1 MRPDAYDRFVTPA
14 ALQHAVVVGGGPG
27 GLMAA
32 EVLASG
38 GFGVTVVDHMPS
50 VGRKFLLAGR
60 SGLNLTHSEPMEQM
74 VARYGAQAG
83 RLEPALRAFDAAA
96 LREWSAGLGE
106 PTFVGTS
113 GRVFPQS
120 LRATSLLR
128 AWLRR
133 LGDLGVAFET
143 RTRWIG
149 WDDDGLVVERS
160 GERRTLRADVT
171 VLSLGGASWPRV
183 GSDGGWV
190 PVLRDAGIEVHDLRP
205 ANCGIEI
212 GWSAAFAQR
221 HAGEPLKNVELSI
234 GGSSARGDAVIT
246 AGGMEA
252 GPVYSLS
259 APIRAALDRGM
270 AVLAVD
276 LQPDL
281 DESQIVARLR
291 RARPKDSM
299 SSTLK
304 RTMGFSPTTV
314 AWLREV
320 VETRLPT
327 EPAALAALVKE
338 VPVHVHSLVPLDRAI
353 SSAGG
358 VAMHEVDDTF
368 MLHRRPGTYVVGEML
383 DWEAPTGGFLLQA
396 TFATAVTAARAAVAR
411 AAR

>member
-1 MRPDAYDRFVTPA
+1 MTPA
-14 ALQHAVVVGGGPG
+14 PLQHAVVIGGGPG

-32 EVLASG
+32 EVLATG

-60 SGLNLTHSEPMEQM
+60 SGLNLTHSEPLEQM

-83 RLEPALRAFDAAA
+83 RLEPALRAFDATA
-96 LREWSAGLGE
+96 LRDWSAGLGE
-106 PTFVGTS
+106 PTFIGTS

-149 WDDDGLVVERS
+149 WDIDALVLERG
-160 GERRTLRADVT
+160 GERRSMHADVT

-190 PVLRDAGIEVHDLRP
+190 PVLRSAGVEVHDLRP
-205 ANCGIEI
+205 ANCGIEVA
-212 GWSAAFAQR
+212 WSSAFAHR
-221 HAGEPLKNVELSI
+221 HAGQPLKNVELSI
-234 GGSSARGDAVIT
+234 GGVAVRGDAMIT
-246 AGGMEA
+246 ASGMEA

-281 DESQIVARLR
+281 DEAQIVARLR
-291 RARPKDSM
+291 RRRPKDSM
-299 SSTLK
+299 STTLK
-304 RTMGFSPTTV
+304 RTMGFSATTI

-320 VETRLPT
+320 VGAPLPH
-327 EPAALAALVKE
+327 EPSELAALLKE
-338 VPVHVHSLVPLDRAI
+338 VPMQVQSLVSVDRAI

-358 VAMHEVDDTF
+358 VAMDEVDDGF
-368 MLHRRPGTYVVGEML
+368 MLHRMPGTYVVGEML

-396 TFATAVTAARAAVAR
+396 TFATAVAAARAAVAR
-411 AAR
+411 ATR

>member
-1 MRPDAYDRFVTPA
+1 MTPA
-14 ALQHAVVVGGGPG
+14 PLQHAVVVGGGPG

-32 EVLASG
+32 EVLAAG
-38 GFGVTVVDHMPS
+38 GLGVTVVDHMPS

-149 WDDDGLVVERS
+149 WDVDALVVERN
-160 GERRTLRADVT
+160 GERRALPADVT
-171 VLSLGGASWPRV
+171 VLALGGASWPRV

-190 PVLRDAGIEVHDLRP
+190 PVLRAEGVEVHDLRP
-205 ANCGIEI
+205 ANCGIEL
-212 GWSAAFAQR
+212 GWSTTFADR
-221 HAGEPLKNVELSI
+221 HAGQPLKNVELSI
-234 GGSSARGDAVIT
+234 GGVTARGDAVIT
-246 AGGMEA
+246 ATGMEA
-252 GPVYSLS
+252 GPIYSLS
-259 APIRAALDRGM
+259 APIRDALDRGM

-281 DESQIVARLR
+281 DEAQVAARLR
-291 RARPKDSM
+291 RARPKDSL

-304 RTMGFSPTTV
+304 RTMGFSATTV

-320 VETRLPT
+320 VSGPLPS
-327 EPAALAALVKE
+327 EPVELAALVKE
-338 VPVHVHSLVPLDRAI
+338 VPVHVQALVPLDRAI

-368 MLHRRPGTYVVGEML
+368 MLHRRPNTYVVGEML

-411 AAR
+411 AR

>member
-1 MRPDAYDRFVTPA
+1 MRTIVVMTPA
-14 ALQHAVVVGGGPG
+14 PLQRALVVGGGPG

-32 EVLASG
+32 EVLATG

-60 SGLNLTHSEPMEQM
+60 SGLNLTHSEPMARMLE
-74 VARYGAQAG
+74 RYGEQAG
-83 RLEPALRAFDAAA
+83 RLEPALRAFDADA
-96 LREWSAGLGE
+96 LRGWSAGLGE
-106 PTFVGTS
+106 PTFIGTS

-143 RTRWIG
+143 KTRWVG
-149 WDDDGLVVERS
+149 WDDGAVVLEH
-160 GERRTLRADVT
+160 GGQRRTLSPDVT

-190 PVLRDAGIEVHDLRP
+190 PILRGAGVDVRDLRP
-205 ANCGIEI
+205 ANCGIEVA
-212 GWSAAFAQR
+212 WSSTFADR
-221 HAGEPLKNVELSI
+221 YAGQPLKNIALSI
-234 GGSSARGDAVIT
+234 GGVSVRGDAMIT

-259 APIRAALDRGM
+259 APIRDALDRGM

-281 DESQIVARLR
+281 DEAQIVARLR
-291 RARPKDSM
+291 RRRPKDST
-299 SSTLK
+299 STTLK
-304 RTMGFSPTTV
+304 RTMGFSATTV

-320 VETRLPT
+320 VPSALPT
-327 EPAALAALVKE
+327 QPADLAALLKE
-338 VPVHVHSLVPLDRAI
+338 VPVPVVSLVPVDRAI

-358 VAMHEVDDTF
+358 VAMDEVDDGF
-368 MLHRRPGTYVVGEML
+368 MLHRMPGTYVVGEML

-396 TFATAVTAARAAVAR
+396 TFATAVAAARAAVAR
-411 AAR
+411 AR

>member
-1 MRPDAYDRFVTPA
+1 MTPA
-14 ALQHAVVVGGGPG
+14 PLQHAVVVGGGPG

-32 EVLASG
+32 EVLAAG

-74 VARYGAQAG
+74 VARYGAQSG

-149 WDDDGLVVERS
+149 WDADALVVERG
-160 GERRTLRADVT
+160 GERRTLSADVT

-190 PVLRDAGIEVHDLRP
+190 PVLRAAGVEVHDLRP

-212 GWSAAFAQR
+212 GWSSTFADR
-221 HAGEPLKNVELSI
+221 HAGQPLKNVELSI
-234 GGSSARGDAVIT
+234 GGATARGDAVIT
-246 AGGMEA
+246 VGGMEA

-259 APIRAALDRGM
+259 APIRDALDRGM

-281 DESQIVARLR
+281 DEAQVAARLR
-291 RARPKDSM
+291 RARPKDSL

-304 RTMGFSPTTV
+304 RTMGFSATTI

-320 VETRLPT
+320 VPVPLPT
-327 EPAALAALVKE
+327 EPAELAGLLKE
-338 VPVHVHSLVPLDRAI
+338 VPVHVQALVPLDRAI

-358 VAMHEVDDTF
+358 VAMREVDEAF
-368 MLHRRPGTYVVGEML
+368 MLHRKPNTYVVGEML

-396 TFATAVTAARAAVAR
+396 TFATAVSAARAAVERAR
-411 AAR
+411 